1 MMAPTQ
7 RRCGSP
13 VTGAAPCPDCHH
25 QDGSGI
31 HSPPSPRAVGL
42 VLGPAASPL
51 MESGSSPTLCLC
63 RGGSMCPGRFQQG
76 YFSWEE
82 PAPAPLQSCS
92 PPPPT
97 PQQLTSVCH
106 MIPSNNCVASLGYCR
121 DRVEIL
127 RALTKDGTR
136 PRLGPGVDLAQLG
149 ADTRCEGFS
158 GADVGNL
165 VRQVRSPTEIV
176 S

>member
-1 MMAPTQ
+1 MK
-7 RRCGSP
+7 
-13 VTGAAPCPDCHH
+13 
-25 QDGSGI
+25 
-31 HSPPSPRAVGL
+31 
-42 VLGPAASPL
+42 
-51 MESGSSPTLCLC
+51 
-63 RGGSMCPGRFQQG
+63 
-76 YFSWEE
+76 
-82 PAPAPLQSCS
+82 
-92 PPPPT
+92 
-97 PQQLTSVCH
+97 
-106 MIPSNNCVASLGYCR
+106 NNSAFFGDCR

-165 VRQVRSPTEIV
+165 VRQVRSPTNIV